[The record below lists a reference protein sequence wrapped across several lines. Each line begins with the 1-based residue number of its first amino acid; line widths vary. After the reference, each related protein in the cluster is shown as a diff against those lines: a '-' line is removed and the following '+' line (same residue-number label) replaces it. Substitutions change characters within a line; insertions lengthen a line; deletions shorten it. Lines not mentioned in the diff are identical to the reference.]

1 MLNED
6 KFQKFVVTKFR
17 YCLDYQNSPL
27 VFWLRA
33 YWYRR

>member
-1 MLNED
+1 MPNED
-6 KFQKFVVTKFR
+6 KFQKFVVTKIR
-17 YCLDYQNSPL
+17 YCQNSPL